1 LHKVRL
7 DVIVDGVGVGWSIGR
22 MAVDALQQLTQLGKI
37 SDSHVTSGG
46 KLHLCC
52 LELLAVS

>member
-22 MAVDALQQLTQLGKI
+22 MAVDALQQLTQLGKF
-37 SDSHVTSGG
+37 SGSHVTSGG
-46 KLHLCC
+46 SSIC
-52 LELLAVS
+52 AV